1 MDFHK
6 ILNFKT
12 DNPNLEFPDYKI
24 LSDLVKKNLI
34 KSLFYNLKISN
45 DLNGANLSK
54 SIEKKSIII
63 GKISDGVF
71 ILDDLLSNF
80 GYSANEKIYLNW
92 KNFESIEEMSKL
104 SFNQNFFDIWYP
116 GVDDLDIF
124 DESCNWL
131 LSITHAGI
139 VKALVNTEGQ

>member
-6 ILNFKT
+6 IMNFKT
-12 DNPNLEFPDYKI
+12 DNPNLEFPDYKS
-24 LSDLVKKNLI
+24 LSDSVKKNLI
-34 KSLFYNLKISN
+34 KSLFDNLKISN
-45 DLNGANLSK
+45 NLNGVNLSK

-63 GKISDGVF
+63 GKISDGAF

>member
-80 GYSANEKIYLNW
+80 GYSANGRTNC
-92 KNFESIEEMSKL
+92 
-104 SFNQNFFDIWYP
+104 D
-116 GVDDLDIF
+116 
-124 DESCNWL
+124 
-131 LSITHAGI
+131 
-139 VKALVNTEGQ
+139 